1 MKELNGKTVLITG
14 GTGLVG
20 SFLAQELSASG
31 YQVIILTRSRSKSP
45 SATASRISYSRWN
58 PAERF
63 IDPLA
68 IGQADY
74 IVNLAGAGVADK
86 RWTPSRKEE
95 IIRSRVESAETV
107 IQALKQTANKVKTVV
122 NASAIG
128 WYGPDPQIPNPAPFK
143 ETDPADK
150 AFLGETVRHWEESIS
165 PVAQLSKRLVIFR
178 IGIVLSDKGGALAE
192 FLKPMRFGI
201 APVMGNGRQMV
212 SWIHIND
219 LCSLIRYA
227 LENEHI
233 NGVYNAVSPNPV
245 SNREL
250 IDTLARVKPGLQ
262 VKMPVPAFLL
272 KIMLGEMSIEVLKS
286 ATVSSRKISEAG
298 FSFRYPGL
306 ENAITS
312 ILKPS

>member
-150 AFLGETVRHWEESIS
+150 AFLGETVRRWEESIS

-201 APVMGNGRQMV
+201 APVMGNGHQIV

-227 LENEHI
+227 LENEQI

-286 ATVSSRKISEAG
+286 ATLSSRKISEAG

>member
-95 IIRSRVESAETV
+95 IIRSRLESAETV

-150 AFLGETVRHWEESIS
+150 AFLGETVRRWEESIS

-212 SWIHIND
+212 SWIHIYD

>member
-150 AFLGETVRHWEESIS
+150 AFLGETVRRWEESIS